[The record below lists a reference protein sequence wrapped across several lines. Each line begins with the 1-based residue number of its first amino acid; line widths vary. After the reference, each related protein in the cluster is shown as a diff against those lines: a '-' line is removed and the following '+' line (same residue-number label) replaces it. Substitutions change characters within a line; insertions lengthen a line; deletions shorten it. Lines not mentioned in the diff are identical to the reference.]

1 MPIAQPNEYPTIPNG
16 EEHFPQLKGYQAR
29 CCDCGLVHEMD
40 FRIYKK
46 LGDAQMVEQPSEDY
60 LISITPRRLH
70 E

>member
-1 MPIAQPNEYPTIPNG
+1 VTRYKQRYDG
-16 EEHFPQLKGYQAR
+16 EGFVVPLNKVYRLG

-46 LGDAQMVEQPSEDY
+46 LGDAQMVEQSSEDY
-60 LISITPRRLH
+60 LVSITPRRLH